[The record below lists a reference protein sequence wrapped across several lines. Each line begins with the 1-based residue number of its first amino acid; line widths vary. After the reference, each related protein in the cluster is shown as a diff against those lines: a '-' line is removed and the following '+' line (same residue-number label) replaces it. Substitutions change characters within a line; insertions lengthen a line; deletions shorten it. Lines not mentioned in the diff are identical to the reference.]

1 LRDNQ
6 EEAGLTTDK
15 WDGKMPDNFT
25 PENRKNL
32 DKSSSSPTEELQQLY
47 DEAPCG
53 YHSLDR
59 DGVFQRIN
67 QTELKM
73 LGYEWDEIV
82 GKIRFPDLLTPASQA
97 KFRENFPE
105 FQERGWVKDLEFEL
119 VRKDGSTLP
128 VSLSATAVRDEH
140 GQYLL
145 SRSIVVDISDRQ
157 HIELALQQ
165 SQHFIERIVETIP
178 DLVNVYSLDEQRV
191 IYANRSCGESLGYS
205 PAEIEEMGD
214 RIVDLLHHPDE
225 PHPLQAGL
233 SQIARL
239 QAGEIGEFEH
249 RMRHRNGEWRWHYV
263 RVTPLVRHPDGRI
276 SQALAIVHDITPSK
290 QTELELRHTQE
301 RLSYLLAT
309 NPAVIYACKATGNFA
324 ATFVSENV
332 TAMLGYESQSFLT
345 DAGFWSNLIHPA
357 DRDRIF
363 ADLSRIF
370 EQGWHIYEYR
380 FLHQNGNYIWI
391 RDELKLIRD
400 AAGDP
405 LEIIGYWSD
414 ITERKQSEQTM
425 HEQADLL
432 DIAPDA
438 IFVHNLD
445 YQILFWNKGAERLY
459 GWQTAA
465 AIGQDSRQL
474 VSEDS
479 LERFEEVMDVV
490 LTTGTWQGELAK
502 ITTTGQP
509 VTVISR
515 RALLRDPA
523 GNPKSIL
530 TVETD
535 ITEQKQLESQFFRAQ
550 RLESLGTLASGIA
563 HDLNNILTP
572 ILGIVEILPLQFP
585 DIDARTQNLLQILE
599 DSTRRGADLVKQIL
613 SFTRGVE
620 GKPTYIQLHHLLK
633 EIQRITQQTFPRNIE
648 VVFDYSKHLW
658 TIEAD
663 STLIHQVLIN
673 LCVNSRDAMP
683 NGGTLTVSTE
693 NFNIDENYARI
704 HLDAKLG
711 KYIMVSLVDTG
722 IGMDPTTI
730 DRIFDPFFTTKEVG
744 KGTGLG
750 LSTAMGIIKSHGG
763 FINVYSE
770 LGKGSCFKVYLP
782 AIDAQETQSQP
793 VLDLALGNN
802 ELILIVD
809 DESSVRDI
817 TGTTLE
823 TYNYRVLTASDGIE
837 AIAKYAEQKQEV
849 DAILLD
855 LMMPSLDTITTVRT
869 LYKINPQVKII
880 AMSGLAA
887 NEQLQNLQANG
898 VQSFLAKPF
907 TAETLLNTLA
917 QVCSS

>member
-1 LRDNQ
+1 
-6 EEAGLTTDK
+6 
-15 WDGKMPDNFT
+15 MPDNFT
-25 PENRKNL
+25 PENHTHLSRAHQ
-32 DKSSSSPTEELQQLY
+32 STTEELQQLY

-59 DGVFQRIN
+59 EGVFQRIN
-67 QTELKM
+67 QTELNM

-82 GKIRFPDLLTPASQA
+82 GKMHFVDLLTPASQA
-97 KFRENFPE
+97 KFHEHFPKFPE
-105 FQERGWVKDLEFEL
+105 QGSVKDLEFEI
-119 VRKDGSTLP
+119 VCKDGKILP
-128 VSLSATAVRDEH
+128 ICLSATVVRDDL
-140 GQYLL
+140 GNYR
-145 SRSIVVDISDRQ
+145 STRSIVIDISDRKQ
-157 HIELALQQ
+157 IEQT
-165 SQHFIERIVETIP
+165 E
-178 DLVNVYSLDEQRV
+178 
-191 IYANRSCGESLGYS
+191 
-205 PAEIEEMGD
+205 
-214 RIVDLLHHPDE
+214 
-225 PHPLQAGL
+225 
-233 SQIARL
+233 ARL
-239 QAGEIGEFEH
+239 
-249 RMRHRNGEWRWHYV
+249 R
-263 RVTPLVRHPDGRI
+263 
-276 SQALAIVHDITPSK
+276 
-290 QTELELRHTQE
+290 
-301 RLSYLLAT
+301 YLFAA
-309 NPAVIYACKATGNFA
+309 NPAVIYACEATGNYA
-324 ATFVSENV
+324 ATFISENV
-332 TAMLGYESQSFLT
+332 KAMLGYENSEFLA
-345 DAGFWSNLIHPA
+345 DPSFWSHQIHPA

-363 ADLSRIF
+363 ADLSKLF
-370 EQGWHIYEYR
+370 ERGWHVYEYR
-380 FLHQNGNYIWI
+380 FRHQNGNYIWV

-400 AAGDP
+400 TAGEP

-414 ITERKQSEQTM
+414 VTDRKQSEQTM

-474 VSEDS
+474 VDEDS

-502 ITTTGQP
+502 ITATGEP
-509 VTVISR
+509 ITVISR
-515 RALLRDPA
+515 RALLRDPS

-535 ITEQKQLESQFFRAQ
+535 ITEKKQLESQFFRAQ

-620 GKPTYIQLHHLLK
+620 GKPTYIQIHHLLK
-633 EIQRITQQTFPRNIE
+633 EIQRITQQTFPKNIE
-648 VVFDYSKHLW
+648 IVFDYSKHLW

-663 STLIHQVLIN
+663 STLIHQVLMN

-683 NGGTLTVSTE
+683 SGGTLKVSTE

-704 HLDAKLG
+704 HLDAKPG
-711 KYIMVSLVDTG
+711 KYIMVSIVDTG
-722 IGMDPTTI
+722 IGMDAATI
-730 DRIFDPFFTTKEVG
+730 DRIFDPFFTTKDIG

-750 LSTAMGIIKSHGG
+750 LSTAMGIIKSHSG

-770 LGKGSCFKVYLP
+770 IGKGSCFKVYLP
-782 AIDAQETQSQP
+782 ATDANETQSQSAI
-793 VLDLALGNN
+793 DLALGNN

-809 DESSVRDI
+809 DESSIREI
-817 TGTTLE
+817 TSTTLE

-837 AIAKYAEQKQEV
+837 AIAKYAEHKQEV

-855 LMMPSLDTITTVRT
+855 LMMPSLDTIVTVRT
-869 LYKINPQVKII
+869 LYKLNPKVKII

-887 NEQLQNLQANG
+887 NEQMTQNLQANG
-898 VQSFLAKPF
+898 VKTFLAKPF
-907 TAETLLNTLA
+907 TAESLLNTLA